1 MPIILL
7 PIFAIGKYGNDPEWF
22 FVSQFPITYFPLWCC
37 IIINTV
43 LYLKAALYLKRV
55 MGTISVSDAF
65 LEFFWYPLILLVC
78 WLLNTVVY
86 LMIMVDS
93 RGCIA
98 SETNIPLSAGLQI
111 VIFIGTFTARL
122 QGFFNGFVY
131 LRTKSVW
138 NITKQAFSRST
149 STPRLGTLSTSIV
162 PLNEN
167 REMVQ
172 SRNVY

>member
-1 MPIILL
+1 
-7 PIFAIGKYGNDPEWF
+7 
-22 FVSQFPITYFPLWCC
+22 
-37 IIINTV
+37 
-43 LYLKAALYLKRV
+43 
-55 MGTISVSDAF
+55 
-65 LEFFWYPLILLVC
+65 
-78 WLLNTVVY
+78 
-86 LMIMVDS
+86 MIMVDS

-149 STPRLGTLSTSIV
+149 STPRLSITSTPRLSTSTV

-167 REMVQ
+167 PEMG
-172 SRNVY
+172 SI